1 MNILKKISCGILSF
15 LFALNAA
22 AQNVEVALS
31 AAIDLPIDNPANKG
45 KLQIHEIIIKGNK
58 KTKGYII
65 LREIQFKAGD
75 SISISTLN
83 KSFQLARQQ
92 IYNTTLFHEVAIEL
106 AMISAFQ
113 INIIVTVKERWYIF
127 PAPQFQPV
135 DRSLNEW
142 LVKYKGDLSR
152 VNYGAKFEHN
162 NFSGRKDPLQI
173 YLFNGYTKNLS
184 FSYLQP
190 YSNNALNQ
198 GFGIGGGFSENREVA
213 YKTSSDNKI
222 LFYTKNNF
230 VKKNAFGNV
239 SFRLQK
245 GILNR
250 HLFNLTY
257 SRITISD
264 SILSSLF
271 NPNYFNTNSNT
282 SGLIDF
288 NYTYQYTNVNN
299 AAYALKGVTSYV
311 TVSKRGVGFTGGTNR
326 LYVEAAY
333 NKFWAYAHNWY
344 TSLRVM
350 GNIKLPFEQPYVN
363 QKAIGYGNSNLRG
376 LEYYVIDGVAFGI
389 LKSTLKKKLFSV
401 KIPMPFTSSIIP
413 SLPFSIFAKTYAD
426 IGYCYNKKKYDT
438 NLNNRFLYTG
448 GFGIDILT
456 LYDIC
461 LKIEYSFNQLGQHS
475 LFFETR

>member
-1 MNILKKISCGILSF
+1 MNILKKIGCWTLSF

-22 AQNVEVALS
+22 AQNVEVNTATK
-31 AAIDLPIDNPANKG
+31 LPLVNPAYKG

-75 SISISTLN
+75 SISISALSE
-83 KSFQLARQQ
+83 SFQLARQQ
-92 IYNTTLFHEVAIEL
+92 VYNTALFHEVTVEL
-106 AMISAFQ
+106 SMISSFQ
-113 INIIVTVKERWYIF
+113 INVIVTVKERWYIF
-127 PAPQFQPV
+127 PVPVLQPV

-152 VNYGAKFEHN
+152 VNYGVKFEHY
-162 NFSGRKDPLQI
+162 NFSGRKDPFHLV
-173 YLFNGYTKNLS
+173 FMNGYTKNIS

-190 YSNNALNQ
+190 YSNNSLNQ
-198 GFGIGGGFSENREVA
+198 GFGLGGGVSESREVA

-222 LFYTKNNF
+222 LFYKNNNF
-230 VKKNAFGNV
+230 VKKNAFGNI
-239 SFRLQK
+239 SFRIQK

-250 HLFNLTY
+250 HLFNLAY
-257 SRITISD
+257 SRIFVSD
-264 SILSSLF
+264 SIISSNF

-282 SGLIDF
+282 AGLIDF
-288 NYTYQYTNVNN
+288 SYTYQYTNANN

-311 TVSKRGVGFTGGTNR
+311 TVSKRGLGLTGGTNR
-326 LYVEAAY
+326 FYVEAAY

-344 TSLRVM
+344 SSLQVI
-350 GNIKLPFEQPYVN
+350 GNVKLPFEQPYIN
-363 QKAIGYGNSNLRG
+363 QKAIGYGNANLRG

-389 LKSTLKKKLFSV
+389 LKSTLKKKLFSI

-426 IGYCYNKKKYDT
+426 IGYSYNKKNYDT

-456 LYDIC
+456 LYDIS
-461 LKIEYSFNQLGQHS
+461 LKIEYSFNQLGQHG
-475 LFFETR
+475 LFFESR

>member
-1 MNILKKISCGILSF
+1 MNILKKTGCWILSF

-22 AQNVEVALS
+22 AQNVEVNTATE
-31 AAIDLPIDNPANKG
+31 LPFVNPAYKG

-75 SISISTLN
+75 SIGISALSE
-83 KSFQLARQQ
+83 SFQLARQQ
-92 IYNTTLFHEVAIEL
+92 VYNTTLFHEVTIEL

-113 INIIVTVKERWYIF
+113 INVIVTVKERWYIF
-127 PAPQFQPV
+127 PVPILQPV

-152 VNYGAKFEHN
+152 VNYGVKFEHY
-162 NFSGRKDPLQI
+162 NFSGRKDPFHLV
-173 YLFNGYTKNLS
+173 FMNGYTKNIS

-190 YSNNALNQ
+190 YSNNSLNQ
-198 GFGIGGGFSENREVA
+198 GFGLGGGFSETREVA
-213 YKTSSDNKI
+213 YKTSTDNKI
-222 LFYTKNNF
+222 LFYKNDNF
-230 VKKNAFGNV
+230 VKKNAFGNI
-239 SFRLQK
+239 SFRIQK

-250 HLFNLTY
+250 HLFNLAY
-257 SRITISD
+257 SRIVVSD
-264 SILSSLF
+264 SIISSNF
-271 NPNYFNTNSNT
+271 NPNYFNSNSNT
-282 SGLIDF
+282 AGLIDF
-288 NYTYQYTNVNN
+288 TYTYQYTNANN

-311 TVSKRGVGFTGGTNR
+311 TVSKRGLGLTGGTNR
-326 LYVEAAY
+326 FYVEAAY

-344 TSLRVM
+344 SSLQVI
-350 GNIKLPFEQPYVN
+350 GNVKLPFEQPYIN
-363 QKAIGYGNSNLRG
+363 QKAIGYGNANLRG

-389 LKSTLKKKLFSV
+389 LKSTLKKKLFSI

-426 IGYCYNKKKYDT
+426 IGYSYNKKNYVT

-456 LYDIC
+456 LYDIS
-461 LKIEYSFNQLGQHS
+461 LKIEYSFNQLGQQG
-475 LFFETR
+475 LFFESR

>member
-1 MNILKKISCGILSF
+1 MNILKKIGCWILFF

-22 AQNVEVALS
+22 AQNIEVNTATE
-31 AAIDLPIDNPANKG
+31 LPLVNPAYKG

-75 SISISTLN
+75 SIGISSLSE
-83 KSFQLARQQ
+83 SFQLARQQ
-92 IYNTTLFHEVAIEL
+92 VYNTALFHEVTVEL
-106 AMISAFQ
+106 SMISAFQ
-113 INIIVTVKERWYIF
+113 INVIVTVKERWYIF
-127 PAPQFQPV
+127 PVPVLQPV

-152 VNYGAKFEHN
+152 VNYGVKFEHY
-162 NFSGRKDPLQI
+162 NFSGRKDPFHLV
-173 YLFNGYTKNLS
+173 FMNGYTKNIS

-190 YSNNALNQ
+190 YSNNSLNQ
-198 GFGIGGGFSENREVA
+198 GFGLGGGFSETREVA
-213 YKTSSDNKI
+213 YKTSTDNKI
-222 LFYTKNNF
+222 LFYKNDNF
-230 VKKNAFGNV
+230 VKKNAFGNI
-239 SFRLQK
+239 SFRIQK

-250 HLFNLTY
+250 HLFNLAY
-257 SRITISD
+257 SRISVSD
-264 SILSSLF
+264 SILSSNF

-282 SGLIDF
+282 AGLIDF
-288 NYTYQYTNVNN
+288 TYTYQYTNANN
-299 AAYALKGVTSYV
+299 AAYTLKGVTGYV
-311 TVSKRGVGFTGGTNR
+311 TLSKRGLGLTGGTNR
-326 LYVEAAY
+326 FYVEAAY

-344 TSLRVM
+344 SSLQM
-350 GNIKLPFEQPYVN
+350 IGNVKLPFEQPYIN
-363 QKAIGYGNSNLRG
+363 QKAIGYGNANLRG

-389 LKSTLKKKLFSV
+389 LKSTLKKKLFSI

-426 IGYCYNKKKYDT
+426 IGYSYNKKNYVN

-456 LYDIC
+456 LYDIS
-461 LKIEYSFNQLGQHS
+461 LKIEYSFNQLGQHG